1 MEFDNS
7 FDVPLSP
14 AQAWAVLMDIRRIAP
29 CMPGAALTEV
39 IDAQNFRGKIAVRL
53 GPVALAFAGRLQFED
68 VDEANHSARVKAQG
82 SDDKGRGS
90 ANATATFRIEPADIG
105 SRVFIHTDLM
115 LSGAVAQYGRG
126 VGMIQATAA
135 QIIGQFA
142 SNLRAQ
148 LERQP
153 AAVTPDVPS
162 PPIVPERTAE
172 PLRAAP
178 IPASARPSPPEMP
191 PPDMPPLPAAKPIS
205 GFTLLARV
213 IWQQVRSLFSGRR
226 D

>member
-7 FDVPLSP
+7 FEVPLAP

-53 GPVALAFAGRLQFED
+53 GPVALAFAGRVQLETI
-68 VDEANHSARVKAQG
+68 DEANRSARVKAQG

-90 ANATATFRIEPADIG
+90 ADATATFRIEPADAG
-105 SRVFIHTDLM
+105 SRVVIHTDLM

-142 SNLRAQ
+142 GNLRAQ
-148 LERQP
+148 LAREPAIP
-153 AAVTPDVPS
+153 AATVQA
-162 PPIVPERTAE
+162 AE
-172 PLRAAP
+172 P
-178 IPASARPSPPEMP
+178 P
-191 PPDMPPLPAAKPIS
+191 PPAPAKPIS
-205 GFTLLARV
+205 GLSLIARV
-213 IWQQVRSLFSGRR
+213 IWSRIVALFSGRNH
-226 D
+226 